1 MTSASSKGPE
11 AIRRLIRWVIPLL
24 IVLGTAGGAVAADPA
39 LVAELT
45 GITPAPVVAG
55 AGPSADASSDGGEA
69 VAAAVVL
76 AGDPQFAVLRDAIA
90 GQGAQ
95 ATLTRTSALSDG
107 GTATSFAMAF
117 PSPPAARAIVRRSV
131 LALLAEAGA
140 TTGLN
145 SELEATPGGRV
156 AIAVMPGGGLRTLAI
171 ASRGARLVGTITV
184 RPGGASRDLQEL
196 VNGLTA
202 AWSLIPAPA
211 AGTAEEIGVSDAMR
225 LQVRA
230 AWAAAG
236 RTGQEF
242 AGSML
247 AARIDGATWVMADMG
262 PVGTPEWW
270 LFRAVDASTYRAEST
285 TGFPGGCPS
294 IPVALREVWGFASE
308 CAAGDPGAPLPGSV
322 PAGELPEPVRGVG
335 MWIWYVSRSEK
346 SLQDIIDRAR
356 TYGVRTVHIKSG
368 DGTSYW
374 SQFDRAVGPLKA
386 AGLRVCAWQYVR
398 GRKPVAEAAVAA
410 RAVRA
415 GADCFLVD
423 AEIEFER
430 LPQRYLR
437 ATRYMRALRAQVG
450 TAYPIGLTT
459 FPYVDLH
466 GRFPYTAFLN
476 GPNGAQFTMPQVY
489 WKAFRVS
496 PAVAVERT
504 MRWNRIYGKP
514 IALLGSTYM
523 RESAATIRQFR
534 CAAQAAGAGGESW
547 WAWQNTR
554 AGQWPWLASPLT
566 CQAPLAKPTAT
577 RYPVM
582 GMRARGDAVRRLQ
595 QLLRGQGISLP
606 VDGFLGATTRDALA
620 TYRAQRGLAGGPGT
634 DDAVWAD
641 LIQRSGSVM
650 TSRLR

>member
-1 MTSASSKGPE
+1 
-11 AIRRLIRWVIPLL
+11 
-24 IVLGTAGGAVAADPA
+24 VLGTAGGAVAADPA
-39 LVAELT
+39 LVAELQ
-45 GITPAPVVAG
+45 GITPAPALPGAG
-55 AGPSADASSDGGEA
+55 AAVVASSDGGEA
-69 VAAAVVL
+69 VATAVVV

-95 ATLTRTSALSDG
+95 ATVTSTATLPDG
-107 GTATSFAMAF
+107 GSATSFAVAF
-117 PSPPAARAIVRRSV
+117 PSGPAARAIVRRSV
-131 LALLAEAGA
+131 LALLGEAGA

-156 AIAVMPGGGLRTLAI
+156 AIATLPGGALRTLAV

-184 RPGGASRDLQEL
+184 RPGGAAQGLQEL
-196 VNGLTA
+196 VNGLTE
-202 AWSLIPAPA
+202 AWARIPAPA
-211 AGTAEEIGVSDAMR
+211 PGTAEELGVSDARR

-230 AWAAAG
+230 AWTAAG
-236 RTGQEF
+236 RTGQEV

-247 AARIDGATWVMADMG
+247 AARIDGGTWVMADMG
-262 PVGTPEWW
+262 RAGTPDWW
-270 LFRAVDASTYRAEST
+270 LFRAVDASTYRAESAV
-285 TGFPGGCPS
+285 GFPNGCPA

-308 CAAGDPGAPLPGSV
+308 CAPGDPGAPLPGSV

-335 MWIWYVSRSEK
+335 MWIWYVSQSEK
-346 SLQDIIDRAR
+346 SLQGIIDRAR

-398 GRKPVAEAAVAA
+398 GRKPAAEAAVAA

-450 TAYPIGLTT
+450 TAYPVGLTT

-466 GRFPYTAFLN
+466 GAFPYTAFLN
-476 GPNGAQFTMPQVY
+476 GPDAAQFTMPQVY

-504 MRWNRIYGKP
+504 MRWNRIFGKP

-523 RESAATIRQFR
+523 RESAASIRQFR
-534 CAAQAAGAGGESW
+534 CASQAAGVGGESW

-554 AGQWPWLASPLT
+554 AGQWPWLGAPVT
-566 CQAPLAKPTAT
+566 CQAPLAKSRAT
-577 RYPVM
+577 RYPAM

-595 QLLRGQGISLP
+595 QLLRGQGIALP
-606 VDGFLGATTRDALA
+606 VDGMFGASTRDALA
-620 TYRAQRGLAGGPGT
+620 TYRAQRGMTGGPGT

-650 TSRLR
+650 TSRTG

>member
-1 MTSASSKGPE
+1 M
-11 AIRRLIRWVIPLL
+11 
-24 IVLGTAGGAVAADPA
+24 LGTAGGAVAADPA
-39 LVAELT
+39 LITELQ

-55 AGPSADASSDGGEA
+55 AGPATEASADGGEPLA
-69 VAAAVVL
+69 TAVVL

-90 GQGAQ
+90 AQGAQ
-95 ATLTRTSALSDG
+95 ATLTRTSALADG
-107 GTATSFAMAF
+107 GTATSFAVAF
-117 PSPPAARAIVRRSV
+117 PSAPSARAIVRRSV

-140 TTGLN
+140 TSALN

-156 AIAVMPGGGLRTLAI
+156 VIVTMPGGGLRTLAI
-171 ASRGARLVGTITV
+171 ASRGARLVGTVTV
-184 RPGGASRDLQEL
+184 RPGGASQDLQEL

-202 AWSLIPAPA
+202 AWARIPAPA
-211 AGTAEEIGVSDAMR
+211 PGTAEELGVSDALR
-225 LQVRA
+225 LQIRA
-230 AWAAAG
+230 AWTAAG
-236 RTGQEF
+236 RTGQEV

-247 AARIDGATWVMADMG
+247 AARIDGGTWVMADMG
-262 PVGTPEWW
+262 QAGTPEWW
-270 LFRAVDASTYRAEST
+270 LFRAVDASTYRAEAT
-285 TGFPGGCPS
+285 VGFPNGCPS

-308 CAAGDPGAPLPGSV
+308 CVAGDPGAPLPGSV

-335 MWIWYVSRSEK
+335 MWIWYVSQSEK
-346 SLQDIIDRAR
+346 SLQGIIDRAR

-368 DGTSYW
+368 DGTTYW

-415 GADCFLVD
+415 GADCFLID

-430 LPQRYLR
+430 IPQRYAR
-437 ATRYMRALRAQVG
+437 TTRYMRALRAQVG
-450 TAYPIGLTT
+450 SAYPVGLTT

-466 GRFPYTAFLN
+466 GPFPYTAFLN
-476 GPNGAQFTMPQVY
+476 GRDAAQFTMPQVY

-523 RESAATIRQFR
+523 RESASTIRQFR
-534 CAAQAAGAGGESW
+534 CASQAAGVGGESW

-554 AGQWPWLASPLT
+554 MGQWPWLASPLT
-566 CQAPLAKPTAT
+566 CQSPMAQAGAT

-582 GMRARGDAVRRLQ
+582 GMRSRGDAVRRLQ
-595 QLLRGQGISLP
+595 QLLRGQGMSLP
-606 VDGFLGATTRDALA
+606 VDGYFGATTRNALA
-620 TYRAQRGLAGGPGT
+620 TYRAQRGLVGGTST

-641 LIQRSGSVM
+641 LIQRSGSLM
-650 TSRLR
+650 TSRVG